1 MEAVRYPWEASGC
14 GFSEPTLTHFLIL
27 YHLLVLFGFCSC
39 GQNGNLRHKTLVLL
53 DVVALRETH
62 EQLLTWILGGGHNFQ
77 CDVPVVL
84 RCSCLL
90 QYNRV
95 WVADPQ
101 QVWRSAEITRDFRP
115 GDSAL
120 ELRLESGSVS
130 IGKKKNLKQSFQDD
144 GGDVE
149 TC

>member
-1 MEAVRYPWEASGC
+1 M
-14 GFSEPTLTHFLIL
+14 
-27 YHLLVLFGFCSC
+27 
-39 GQNGNLRHKTLVLL
+39 L

-62 EQLLTWILGGGHNFQ
+62 EQLLTWILRGGHNFQ
-77 CDVPVVL
+77 CDVPDVL

-120 ELRLESGSVS
+120 ELRLENGSVS
-130 IGKKKNLKQSFQDD
+130 IGGKKNLKQSFHDD